1 MQVIIDYPDEE
12 LEEVSALL
20 DELPELPVATQL
32 VPLLPDDVDDE
43 LLFLL
48 LEPKSELPFELL
60 LLLDELLLWLLLLL
74 LVSAFFA

>member
-1 MQVIIDYPDEE
+1 VFE
-12 LEEVSALL
+12 L
-20 DELPELPVATQL
+20 L
-32 VPLLPDDVDDE
+32 VLDDVDDE